1 MSTVSRSVAFPAVGH
16 LWRYRELIGAMARR
30 EILGRYRGSWL
41 GIFWSLLTPILL
53 LGVYTFV
60 FGIIFQARWPASQG
74 VDQNFAALL
83 FCGILIHGLFAEML
97 TRAPRLI
104 VDNTNYVKRVV
115 FPLDIL
121 AWIAAFTSVFHF
133 FVAFLVL
140 ILFVL
145 VFGDGLSWTLLAV
158 PLLLSGLLLLIVGV
172 AWLVSA
178 LGVYLRDLTYVANFL
193 ATALI
198 FLSPVFYPSSSVPG
212 GFAIAMN
219 INPLTFYIEALRDLV
234 VLGQLPSLSSTLIAV
249 GVALTVFIAGFGF
262 FQRVRSG
269 FADVL

>member
-1 MSTVSRSVAFPAVGH
+1 MNANNQTVVLPAVGH

-60 FGIIFQARWPASQG
+60 FGVIFKARWPASQG

-83 FCGILIHGLFAEML
+83 FCGIIVHGLFAEML

-104 VDNTNYVKRVV
+104 VDNANYVKRVV
-115 FPLDIL
+115 FPLDVL
-121 AWIAAFTSVFHF
+121 AWIAAFASVFHF
-133 FVAFLVL
+133 FIAFLVL

-158 PLLLSGLLLLIVGV
+158 PVLLCSLLLLIVGV
-172 AWLVSA
+172 AWFVSA

-198 FLSPVFYPSSSVPG
+198 FLSPVFYPSSAVPES
-212 GFAIAMN
+212 FALAMN

-234 VLGQLPSLSSTLIAV
+234 VLGQLPPLWSSLLAAV
-249 GVALTVFIAGFGF
+249 VALVVFIAGFGF

-269 FADVL
+269 FADIL